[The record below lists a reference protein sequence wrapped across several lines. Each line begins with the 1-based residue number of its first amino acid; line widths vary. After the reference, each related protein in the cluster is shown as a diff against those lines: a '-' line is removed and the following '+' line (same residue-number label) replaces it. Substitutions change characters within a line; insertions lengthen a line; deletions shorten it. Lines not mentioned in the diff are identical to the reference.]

1 MEHDGQ
7 LKAGKEEHSRQAE
20 VPVNTLNL
28 PLAQATHET
37 IPLEQEASD
46 PAAHDAVLQS
56 KHSVLASFA
65 YCSLP
70 HVVQVAAP
78 AAEICPSLQ
87 DVQSD
92 DAIDPVE
99 DKYLPAAQS
108 SHVVLSALALYLPA
122 SQSSHGSSLLLAYLP
137 AKHDVQL
144 PAAGEGCTFPL
155 VHGVHCAFCVIP
167 IVPKYPAPHASHIAD
182 EEMTV
187 KYFPTGHSIH
197 SDRSSLGALPAAQ
210 SSHSSTSIGVV
221 GACFPAGHNSHW
233 S

>member
-65 YCSLP
+65 YFSLS

-87 DVQSD
+87 DVHSD
-92 DAIDPVE
+92 DAVDPVE
-99 DKYLPAAQS
+99 DKYLPAAQES
-108 SHVVLSALALYLPA
+108 QVVLSALALYLPA

-137 AKHDVQL
+137 AEHDVQL
-144 PAAGEGCTFPL
+144 PAAGNGCTFPL
-155 VHGVHCAFCVIP
+155 EHGVHCAFCVIP
-167 IVPKYPAPHASHIAD
+167 VAP
-182 EEMTV
+182 
-187 KYFPTGHSIH
+187 
-197 SDRSSLGALPAAQ
+197 
-210 SSHSSTSIGVV
+210 
-221 GACFPAGHNSHW
+221 
-233 S
+233 